1 MARRDPLTPAHPVR
15 PGDGDAEVAAR
26 HAAAVAEWVRL
37 GAALADP
44 GLVAS
49 VDAAGRALVD
59 AVAAGGTIL
68 VAGNGGSAA
77 MASHVA
83 AEFAGRCVRDR
94 DPLPALSLAESPA
107 SLTAIGNDYGFD
119 QVFVRGVRAHG
130 RAGDVLIA
138 MTTSGS
144 SANILAALDA
154 ARERGLVTIAL
165 TGARG
170 GHLAGHARH
179 TLVVPSDCTPRI
191 QEVHLLWTHAW
202 CEAVDHVWADAR

>member
-1 MARRDPLTPAHPVR
+1 MTTTQPVR

-26 HAAAVAEWVRL
+26 HAEAVAEWVRL

-44 GLVAS
+44 ELVAA

-94 DPLPALSLAESPA
+94 DPLPALSLAESPT
-107 SLTAIGNDYGFD
+107 SITAIGNDYGFD
-119 QVFVRGVRAHG
+119 QVFARGVRAHG
-130 RAGDVLIA
+130 RAGDVLVA
-138 MTTSGS
+138 MTTSGTS
-144 SANILAALDA
+144 PNILAALDA

-170 GHLAGHARH
+170 GHLGAHARH
-179 TLVVPSDCTPRI
+179 TLVVPSDYTPRI

-202 CEAVDHVWADAR
+202 CEAVDHVWSR